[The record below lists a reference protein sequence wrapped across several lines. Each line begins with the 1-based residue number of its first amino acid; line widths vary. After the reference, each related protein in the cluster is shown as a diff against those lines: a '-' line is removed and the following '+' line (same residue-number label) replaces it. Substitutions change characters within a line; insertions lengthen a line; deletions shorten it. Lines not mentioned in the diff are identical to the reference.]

1 MYVQQYRLGICRL
14 VITSFVFRQ
23 FRASCKVI
31 RIPKSSKFLLGEFG
45 IVGIELQEYGILL
58 TIGIKNTSCTDKN
71 RESVTEI
78 RNPWHGIQN
87 LAVVWG
93 GCTQTS
99 LIEQEIVPTWPNTS
113 IYSISVPGGVISSDN

>member
-31 RIPKSSKFLLGEFG
+31 RIPKSSKFLLGKFG
-45 IVGIELQEYGILL
+45 ILGIKLEESGIQL
-58 TIGIKNTSCTDKN
+58 TIGNKNTSCTDKN

-78 RNPWHGIQN
+78 RSLWRGIQN
-87 LAVVWG
+87 LAVVWRG
-93 GCTQTS
+93 YTQTS
-99 LIEQEIVPTWPNTS
+99 LSEQEIVPSWPNTS
-113 IYSISVPGGVISSDN
+113 IYSISVPGGVTSSDN